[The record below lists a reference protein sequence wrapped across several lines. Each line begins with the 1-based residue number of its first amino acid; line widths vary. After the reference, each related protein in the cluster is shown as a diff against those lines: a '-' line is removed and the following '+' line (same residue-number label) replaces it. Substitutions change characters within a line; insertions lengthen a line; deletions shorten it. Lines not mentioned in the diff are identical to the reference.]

1 MRGIFW
7 GIFWSAIPAPPW
19 HSAAY
24 HLPLGG
30 GPSATLLFFFKQ
42 QSACFLRH
50 GGPLLFFWG
59 TSVCPPYR
67 LRSGIVPRIYCCIAV
82 VLLSYRHC
90 GFVGCWMFFF
100 CCVLCAV
107 LLLLYYS
114 TYRCCIRGWL
124 GGSVH
129 RVCPRVRGLPSFFFL
144 FFFPSRY
151 TGPALASFSVPL
163 V

>member
-50 GGPLLFFWG
+50 GGPLLFFLG

-82 VLLSYRHC
+82 VLLSYIV
-90 GFVGCWMFFF
+90 GSWVVGCFFSAV
-100 CCVLCAV
+100 CCVLYYFCYTTVRTAV
-107 LLLLYYS
+107 AYEG
-114 TYRCCIRGWL
+114 GWVDRFI
-124 GGSVH
+124 GFVH
-129 RVCPRVRGLPSFFFL
+129 GFVDYLPFFF
-144 FFFPSRY
+144 FFFSPPAIPAPRWHPSAY
-151 TGPALASFSVPL
+151 H
-163 V
+163 